1 MNNFQ
6 GGQGTPG
13 VWPGVRGYKIVLKG
27 AVSDMRRITWM
38 MSAVVMAGLL
48 SGLSLRAED
57 AAPAAGGGGGG
68 NRRTPEEWRKM
79 AQDRMKE
86 NLGVTD
92 DEWKAL
98 QPKIDAVQKAQTASR
113 GGGRGMFGGGRR
125 PGGQNQ
131 PQNAPAAEDP
141 NAPPKSDIEKKRE
154 GLQTLADKKDAD
166 EKAVKDA
173 LKDYREARDKAKVDL
188 KKAQDELKELLT
200 PRQEAQL
207 VLMGMLE

>member
-1 MNNFQ
+1 
-6 GGQGTPG
+6 
-13 VWPGVRGYKIVLKG
+13 
-27 AVSDMRRITWM
+27 MRRITWM
-38 MSAVVMAGLL
+38 MSAVVMAGLC

-57 AAPAAGGGGGG
+57 APPAPAAGGGG
-68 NRRTPEEWRKM
+68 NRRQFDPEEMRKRM
-79 AQDRMKE
+79 QDRMKE
-86 NLGVTD
+86 SLGVTD

-98 QPKIDAVQKAQTASR
+98 QPKIDAVQKAQMASR
-113 GGGRGMFGGGRR
+113 GGMRGMFGGGRR
-125 PGGQNQ
+125 PGGQNN

-141 NAPPKSDIEKKRE
+141 NAPPKSDIEKKHTA
-154 GLQTLADKKDAD
+154 LQTLADKKDAD

>member
-1 MNNFQ
+1 
-6 GGQGTPG
+6 
-13 VWPGVRGYKIVLKG
+13 
-27 AVSDMRRITWM
+27 MRRITWM
-38 MSAVVMAGLL
+38 MSAVVMAGLC

-57 AAPAAGGGGGG
+57 APPAGGAGGGGG
-68 NRRTPEEWRKM
+68 NRRQFDPEEMRKRM
-79 AQDRMKE
+79 QDRMKE

-98 QPKIDAVQKAQTASR
+98 QPKIDAVQKAQMASR
-113 GGGRGMFGGGRR
+113 GGMRGMFGGGRNR
-125 PGGQNQ
+125 GPNQ

-173 LKDYREARDKAKVDL
+173 LKDYRDARDKAKVDL